1 MSTCSFLKNNHA
13 IFSNHVACLPA
24 AIVGRLGTVPLGAV
38 GLSNL
43 LFFFCTVFFGFLQ
56 VVATPQVANAV
67 AQDNMK
73 KVTRLWC
80 CLWASL
86 DGIRSRLR
94 VKR

>member
-1 MSTCSFLKNNHA
+1 M
-13 IFSNHVACLPA
+13 ACLPA

-73 KVTRLWC
+73 KVTLLWR
-80 CLWASL
+80 CLWGSL
-86 DGIRSRLR
+86 DGIKSTWWMAQM
-94 VKR
+94 

>member
-1 MSTCSFLKNNHA
+1 M
-13 IFSNHVACLPA
+13 ACLPA
-24 AIVGRLGTVPLGAV
+24 AIVGRLGTIPLGAV

-73 KVTRLWC
+73 KVTPLWH
-80 CLWASL
+80 CLSRSL
-86 DGIRSRLR
+86 DGIKSTLWVNR
-94 VKR
+94 